1 MASFLKGVLRN
12 WPLKLAALT
21 LSLLVWVL
29 VSAEETRSQ
38 LVDVRLSLDVPAH
51 LALAN
56 PLPAV
61 RALVSGPG
69 RDLVKLGD
77 QPLAIQAALP
87 ANPGPRWHLVIVA
100 ADVRVAPQLALTV
113 TDVQPRELL
122 VDVDRRATRTLPVA
136 LRGTVAPRRGWL
148 LDSLAVLPGGVVV
161 SGARVRVAELDS
173 APTEPVDLGDVDGA
187 FERAVALDTA
197 AYPLL
202 RFEPRRVIVKGRARR
217 T

>member
-1 MASFLKGVLRN
+1 VASFLKGVLRN

-38 LVDVRLSLDVPAH
+38 LVDVRVALEVPAH

-56 PLPAV
+56 PLPTV

-77 QPLAIQAALP
+77 QPLAIQAAVP
-87 ANPGPRWHLVIVA
+87 ANPGQRWHLVIIP
-100 ADVRVAPQLALTV
+100 ADVRVAPQLAVTV

-136 LRGTVAPRRGWL
+136 LRGTVAPRRGWT

-173 APTEPVDLGDVDGA
+173 VPTEPVDLGDVDGA
-187 FERAVALDTA
+187 FERAVAVDTA